1 VLDKAEGVPFF
12 IEELVTSLRETE
24 TIALQD
30 GQWRL
35 TARAP
40 AVPVPDTVEEVLM
53 ARIDRLPEGAKSVLQ
68 IGAVMGRE
76 WSEALLREVAGLA
89 EQGLRAHLA
98 ALTDA
103 ELLYARGLP
112 PQTTYVFKHAF
123 TQDAAYRG
131 LLTARRQE
139 LHHRVAVTLEALFP
153 DRLEEQY
160 GPLAHHYLEA
170 AQGDEVA
177 KAIAYARRAGDRNM
191 ALPAYAEAVRFYHMA
206 MEALERQEPVDEAR
220 RCALLLV
227 LGDAQRK
234 AGEHLQA
241 QATIQRATDSARALG
256 AMEFLAQAALELE
269 KLTQDVGLPAEPVVH
284 LLEEVRQKLGAADS
298 LLAAKILGSLAR
310 ALRYTGAQQ
319 QAVTYA
325 QQAVAMA
332 RRCDDPIVLAT
343 NLNNM
348 IFVLQGPEHTQQRL
362 AYATEIV
369 PIATAEDAKELL
381 NDALFWRVYCL
392 LELGD
397 MPAMDAAIEAH
408 ASLAQEMQQTLYLC
422 LITQFRAM
430 RALLAGRF
438 GDSERLAQ
446 EALAIG
452 QSLQTE
458 NAAGIFGLQMF
469 TLRREQGR
477 LRELEPAVRYFVQ
490 QHTAATWRPGLALI
504 YSELGRTR
512 EARAEFE
519 HLARHDFTDLPR
531 DALWMGSLTYLT
543 DVCTFLRD
551 TTRAATLYQL
561 LLPYAERT
569 VVIGNAVACY
579 GAMSRYL
586 GALATTMGQ
595 WDTAA
600 QHFEHALAMNA
611 RMAARPWL
619 AHTQYAYATMLLAR
633 SQPGDDD
640 KATVLLDA
648 ALRTARDLS
657 MRALEE
663 RLTARLGQTVTPLP
677 PAVPS
682 SLDDLSQREV
692 EVLRLLAAGRSNR
705 DIADALYIS
714 LNTVATHVRNI
725 LTKTGT
731 ANRTEAAAY
740 AMRHGLRPE

>member
-1 VLDKAEGVPFF
+1 
-12 IEELVTSLRETE
+12 
-24 TIALQD
+24 
-30 GQWRL
+30 
-35 TARAP
+35 
-40 AVPVPDTVEEVLM
+40 
-53 ARIDRLPEGAKSVLQ
+53 
-68 IGAVMGRE
+68 
-76 WSEALLREVAGLA
+76 
-89 EQGLRAHLA
+89 
-98 ALTDA
+98 
-103 ELLYARGLP
+103 
-112 PQTTYVFKHAF
+112 
-123 TQDAAYRG
+123 
-131 LLTARRQE
+131 
-139 LHHRVAVTLEALFP
+139 
-153 DRLEEQY
+153 
-160 GPLAHHYLEA
+160 
-170 AQGDEVA
+170 
-177 KAIAYARRAGDRNM
+177 
-191 ALPAYAEAVRFYHMA
+191 
-206 MEALERQEPVDEAR
+206 
-220 RCALLLV
+220 
-227 LGDAQRK
+227 
-234 AGEHLQA
+234 
-241 QATIQRATDSARALG
+241 
-256 AMEFLAQAALELE
+256 
-269 KLTQDVGLPAEPVVH
+269 
-284 LLEEVRQKLGAADS
+284 
-298 LLAAKILGSLAR
+298 
-310 ALRYTGAQQ
+310 
-319 QAVTYA
+319 
-325 QQAVAMA
+325 
-332 RRCDDPIVLAT
+332 
-343 NLNNM
+343 
-348 IFVLQGPEHTQQRL
+348 
-362 AYATEIV
+362 
-369 PIATAEDAKELL
+369 
-381 NDALFWRVYCL
+381 
-392 LELGD
+392 
-397 MPAMDAAIEAH
+397 
-408 ASLAQEMQQTLYLC
+408 
-422 LITQFRAM
+422 M

-438 GDSERLAQ
+438 EDSERLAQ
-446 EALAIG
+446 AAFAIG

-458 NAAGIFGLQMF
+458 NIAGIFGLQMF